1 VDASIFT
8 ILMSPSGNPFCAG
21 AVEEEKSLL
30 LPLLLL
36 LLVVVLV
43 LGEGRDFVTVN
54 AQVDVSTRHKEQ
66 IVDSFIFAV

>member
-30 LPLLLL
+30 LPLL
-36 LLVVVLV
+36 VLV
-43 LGEGRDFVTVN
+43 FGEGRDFVTVN
-54 AQVDVSTRHKEQ
+54 ARVDVTTRHR
-66 IVDSFIFAV
+66 